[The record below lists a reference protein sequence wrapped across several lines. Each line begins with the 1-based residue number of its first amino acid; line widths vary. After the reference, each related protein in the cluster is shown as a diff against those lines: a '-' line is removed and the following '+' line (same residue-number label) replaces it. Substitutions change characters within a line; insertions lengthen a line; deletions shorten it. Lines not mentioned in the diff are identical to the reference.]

1 MSLFNH
7 VNPERCPQDTAD
19 EYPAGCYDCYHVEYY
34 NVGSYAAA
42 EELADEADE
51 TPNRLGSV
59 RPAWKSEHTLRPTMR
74 HGASLY
80 MMVHRDLIW
89 CITRH
94 HDALRRS
101 MMHRGAL

>member
-7 VNPERCPQDTAD
+7 VNPGRCPQDTAD

-51 TPNRLGSV
+51 TETE
-59 RPAWKSEHTLRPTMR
+59 K
-74 HGASLY
+74 
-80 MMVHRDLIW
+80 
-89 CITRH
+89 
-94 HDALRRS
+94 
-101 MMHRGAL
+101 